1 MALGTPNK
9 HHSQEAVMI
18 GYEGLVWVNDDK
30 GRELVC
36 TLDSVRPGVRRFD
49 DLNEG
54 ERRSCR
60 DVSEIVGTER
70 W

>member
-1 MALGTPNK
+1 
-9 HHSQEAVMI
+9 MI

-36 TLDSVRPGVRRFD
+36 TLESVRGGVRSVD
-49 DLNEG
+49 DLTVS

-60 DVSEIVGTER
+60 DVSEIIGTER

>member
-1 MALGTPNK
+1 MALGTPNT
-9 HHSQEAVMI
+9 HHPQEAVMI

-36 TLDSVRPGVRRFD
+36 TLESVRGGVRSVD
-49 DLNEG
+49 DLSVS

-60 DVSEIVGTER
+60 DVSEIIGTER

>member
-1 MALGTPNK
+1 
-9 HHSQEAVMI
+9 MI
-18 GYEGLVWVNDDK
+18 GYEGLVWVNDDM

-60 DVSEIVGTER
+60 DVSEIIGTER